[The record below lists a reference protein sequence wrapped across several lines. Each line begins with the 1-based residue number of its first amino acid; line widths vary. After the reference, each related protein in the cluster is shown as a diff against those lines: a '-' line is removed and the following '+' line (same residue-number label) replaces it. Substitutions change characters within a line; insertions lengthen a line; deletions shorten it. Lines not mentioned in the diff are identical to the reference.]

1 MARGIL
7 LGTSN
12 YLSPGEGEWRILGGL
27 IYHSFSKGDGLGISQ
42 LTANEEGIIRIR
54 QSLEGG

>member
-12 YLSPGEGEWRILGGL
+12 YLSPGEGEWKILGRL
-27 IYHSFSKGDGLGISQ
+27 IYYSFSKGNGLGISQ
-42 LTANEEGIIRIR
+42 LTANEEG
-54 QSLEGG
+54 S